1 MPLKKPLMDPRKE
14 EKGHRC
20 RLAILVL
27 QNVNLDRV
35 FRQIIED
42 YGLTD
47 EELMSSIDYLYGKLE
62 EYLTKTKKQKKRPRM
77 VNRKRANPEGRKR
90 TKCQL
95 CPLSVVH
102 MLRHVMS
109 THGLSR
115 QEAKQAKV
123 QEGHAMRIFH
133 VEGCHAVVKRLDK
146 HLKNVHKLVGG
157 TTEYAASLKTKNR

>member
-1 MPLKKPLMDPRKE
+1 
-14 EKGHRC
+14 
-20 RLAILVL
+20 
-27 QNVNLDRV
+27 
-35 FRQIIED
+35 
-42 YGLTD
+42 
-47 EELMSSIDYLYGKLE
+47 
-62 EYLTKTKKQKKRPRM
+62 M

-102 MLRHVMS
+102 MLRHLMS

-123 QEGHAMRIFH
+123 QEGHAMRTCR

-157 TTEYAASLKTKNR
+157 TTEYAASLKTKISLPDNKKIDSPATEEEPLWTQERCKGSH